1 MQSGPTPTALLS
13 TILLA
18 AYFVCSAL
26 AIHAEGGEP
35 PYFAIT
41 NARIF
46 TVSGAVIE
54 NGTVV
59 VAKGLIQA
67 VGADSKIPAEAW
79 IIDGKGLS
87 VYPGLIDAGTDLG
100 LPKSDESHGGAHSNV
115 DRAHPA
121 MGPEDRPYSTPWR
134 IAADELKPDDKR
146 IADWRNAG
154 FTSTLA
160 LPSGGIFPGQGS
172 LIDLGDERAGEM
184 VVRSHDA
191 VPLSFQTSGSFYGYP
206 DSLMGA
212 LAYMRQVLDDTR
224 WYTASEATYEA
235 HRNGIARIPYD
246 HTEHFLDK
254 SLERQEIFLIPANN
268 QVQIVRA
275 LLLAKE
281 WNVPAA
287 VWGGQQGYAVAS
299 AIAAAKVPVLVSLK
313 WPAKGKDPDPEQEQ
327 PLRDLRFRDR
337 APGTPAEF
345 VKAGVKFAFYSDGLE
360 APKDIRKN
368 LKRAMD
374 AGLSADAALRAF
386 TLDAAQILGA
396 GDVMGSIEPGKI
408 ANLVITDGDL
418 FGEKTKIKHVFV
430 DGRWYPVHEETP
442 PDKPVEPKPARAAI
456 DDVAASNSS
465 NAAASRAAQAR
476 VAQ

>member
-1 MQSGPTPTALLS
+1 MPSRPTRTALLS
-13 TILLA
+13 IILLA
-18 AYFVCSAL
+18 AYFVGSTL

-46 TVSGAVIE
+46 PVSGPVIE

-67 VGADSKIPAEAW
+67 VGADAKIPPEAW
-79 IIDGKGLS
+79 VIDGKGMS

-100 LPKSDESHGGAHSNV
+100 LPEAEEGHGSAHSDA

-121 MGPEDRPYSTPWR
+121 MGPEDRPYTTPWR

-146 IADWRNAG
+146 IAIWRNAG

-160 LPSGGIFPGQGS
+160 LPAGGIFPGQGS
-172 LIDLGDERAGEM
+172 LIDLGGERAGNM

-191 VPLSFQTSGSFYGYP
+191 VPLSFQVSGSFYGYP
-206 DSLMGA
+206 DSLMGS

-224 WYTASEATYEA
+224 WYTAAEATYEA
-235 HRNGIARIPYD
+235 HRNSIARIPYD
-246 HTEHFLDK
+246 HTEHSLDK
-254 SLERQEIFLIPANN
+254 ALQRQEIFLIPANN

-281 WNVPAA
+281 WSVPAA
-287 VWGGQQGYAVAS
+287 IWGGQQGYAVAS
-299 AIAAAKVPVLVSLK
+299 AIAAAKMPVLVSLK
-313 WPAKGKDPDPEQEQ
+313 WPAREKDPDPEKEQ
-327 PLRDLRFRDR
+327 TLRDLRFRDR

-345 VKAGVKFAFYSDGLE
+345 AKAGVKFAFYSDGLE

-368 LKRAMD
+368 LKKAMG

-396 GDVMGSIEPGKI
+396 GDVLGSIEPGKI
-408 ANLVITDGDL
+408 ANLVVTDGDL

-430 DGRWYPVHEETP
+430 DGQWYPVHEEAP
-442 PDKPVEPKPARAAI
+442 PDKSAAPKPSRAAI
-456 DDVAASNSS
+456 DDVHSANAGAA
-465 NAAASRAAQAR
+465 RTAQAK
-476 VAQ
+476 VAR

>member
-1 MQSGPTPTALLS
+1 MQSTRTRTPLLS
-13 TILLA
+13 IFLLA
-18 AYFVCSAL
+18 AYCICSTI

-46 TVSGAVIE
+46 TVSGSVIE
-54 NGTVV
+54 KGTVV

-67 VGADSKIPAEAW
+67 VGADVRIPPEAW
-79 IIDGKGLS
+79 VIDGQGMS

-100 LPKSDESHGGAHSNV
+100 LPKAEDGHGGAHSDA

-121 MGPEDRPYSTPWR
+121 MGPEDRPSTTPWR

-146 IADWRNAG
+146 IAIWRNAG
-154 FTSTLA
+154 FTSTLS

-172 LIDLGDERAGEM
+172 LIDLGAERAGNM

-191 VPLSFQTSGSFYGYP
+191 VPLSFQLSGSFYGYP

-224 WYTASEATYEA
+224 WYTASETTYEA

-254 SLERQEIFLIPANN
+254 SLERREIFLIPANT
-268 QVQIVRA
+268 QVRITRA

-287 VWGGQQGYAVAS
+287 IWGGQQGYAVAS
-299 AIAAAKVPVLVSLK
+299 AIAAAKIPVLVSLK
-313 WPAKGKDPDPEQEQ
+313 WPTKEKDPDPEKEQ
-327 PLRDLRFRDR
+327 TLRDLRFRDR

-345 VKAGVKFAFYSDGLE
+345 AKAGVKFAFYSDGLE
-360 APKDIRKN
+360 GPKDIRKN
-368 LKRAMD
+368 LKKAMD
-374 AGLSADAALRAF
+374 AGLSTDAALRAF
-386 TLDAAQILGA
+386 TLDAAEILGA
-396 GDVMGSIEPGKI
+396 GDVLGSIEPGKI
-408 ANLVITDGDL
+408 ANLVVSDGDL
-418 FGEKTKIKHVFV
+418 FAEKTKIKHVFV
-430 DGRWYPVHEETP
+430 DGQWYPVHEETP
-442 PDKPVEPKPARAAI
+442 PEKPAEPKPARAAT
-456 DDVAASNSS
+456 DDVNSA
-465 NAAASRAAQAR
+465 NEGATRTAQAN